1 MDNYD
6 EEYDEE
12 YNEEYDEE
20 EECEEDI
27 INSKCIDMEDNIIYE
42 QLIGLGN
49 NILEALNLFVC
60 TQSSKIINFDYT
72 MSAFTKK
79 IKNDFTE
86 ILSLKNSNE
95 GDLIKPKAEH
105 LPHFILA
112 VNTNYEH
119 FCQQGCEKELKLNC
133 KKRKN
138 NDQKKRQSQGDET
151 IFHSAIQLNLLLN
164 NTIEEYL
171 NANKSIKK
179 NAKANIKIYKIKLYP
194 STGRIQIPGIIH
206 PDLSDGIELVNKLI
220 NYINFA
226 QCRDSAIASNDSAI
240 ASNDSAIAVNDSAI
254 AVNDSAIAVNDSAIA
269 VNDSAI
275 AVNTKKLCKI
285 EEISIIMINYK
296 TSLRNISPRMLFN
309 LNSIGE
315 YIQLLEDRY
324 LYDGMTTLMPEL
336 ANLLPVHK
344 KNSFSKWNELILPP
358 FLISDT
364 KLKNNDKYI
373 SFIFIPFSTEVGPK
387 KGRIATVKIFQRGK
401 INILGVKDP
410 KHAEEI
416 YIFLRTLIMANIQQ
430 FVAIKIR
437 PDSD

>member
-1 MDNYD
+1 MHNYD
-6 EEYDEE
+6 EEYYED
-12 YNEEYDEE
+12 DEE
-20 EECEEDI
+20 ENMGEEDEDMGDDEDGEI
-27 INSKCIDMEDNIIYE
+27 EAAIKARRLDIDDEVIYE
-42 QLIGLGN
+42 QLIGLGD
-49 NILEALNLFVC
+49 NILEPLNLFVC

-79 IKNDFTE
+79 VKDDFAE
-86 ILSLKNSNE
+86 IALLNGN
-95 GDLIKPKAEH
+95 LMEH

-151 IFHSAIQLNLLLN
+151 IFHSAIQLNLLLDS
-164 NTIEEYL
+164 TIEEYL
-171 NANKSIKK
+171 NANKAIKK
-179 NAKANIKIYKIKLYP
+179 NAKTNIKIYKIKLYP
-194 STGRIQIPGIIH
+194 STGRIQIPGIIR
-206 PDLSDGIELVNKLI
+206 PDLTDGVQLVNKLI

-226 QCRDSAIASNDSAI
+226 QRGEKLSIVDNVYSTDSADSVDKADSVDSADI
-240 ASNDSAIAVNDSAI
+240 ADSVDKCNIGDKI
-254 AVNDSAIAVNDSAIA
+254 
-269 VNDSAI
+269 
-275 AVNTKKLCKI
+275 CKI

-336 ANLLPVHK
+336 EYLLPVHK
-344 KNSFSKWNELILPP
+344 KNSFSKWDKLILPP
-358 FLISDT
+358 FLILDT

-430 FVAIKIR
+430 FIAIKIR

>member
-12 YNEEYDEE
+12 YEEE
-20 EECEEDI
+20 EECEEEI
-27 INSKCIDMEDNIIYE
+27 IDSKCIDMEDNIIYE
-42 QLIGLGN
+42 QLIGLGD

-79 IKNDFTE
+79 IKDDFTE

-95 GDLIKPKAEH
+95 LLNGDLIKPIAEH

-164 NTIEEYL
+164 SNIEEYL
-171 NANKSIKK
+171 NANKFIKK

-206 PDLSDGIELVNKLI
+206 PDLSDGIQLVNKLI

-226 QCRDSAIASNDSAI
+226 QRGGNTAIANEDSAAIANKDSASI
-240 ASNDSAIAVNDSAI
+240 ANEDSAAIANEDSAAI
-254 AVNDSAIAVNDSAIA
+254 ANEDSASA
-269 VNDSAI
+269 
-275 AVNTKKLCKI
+275 NTEKLCKI

-401 INILGVKDP
+401 INILGVKEP

>member
-1 MDNYD
+1 MSNNLGKSSEMCAKNIGDTAIYD
-6 EEYDEE
+6 
-12 YNEEYDEE
+12 
-20 EECEEDI
+20 
-27 INSKCIDMEDNIIYE
+27 
-42 QLIGLGN
+42 QLIGLGD
-49 NILEALNLFVC
+49 NILENLNLFVC
-60 TQSSKIINFDYT
+60 TQSSKIINFNYT

-79 IKNDFTE
+79 IKDDFAE
-86 ILSLKNSNE
+86 ISLLN
-95 GDLIKPKAEH
+95 GDLTALKSEH
-105 LPHFILA
+105 LPNFILA

-119 FCQQGCEKELKLNC
+119 FCQHGCEKELKLNC

-171 NANKSIKK
+171 NANKSVKK
-179 NAKANIKIYKIKLYP
+179 NAKTNIKIYKIKLYP
-194 STGRIQIPGIIH
+194 STGRIQIPGIINS
-206 PDLSDGIELVNKLI
+206 DLSDGIQLVNKLI
-220 NYINFA
+220 NYINCIQYA
-226 QCRDSAIASNDSAI
+226 IKTNEGEANNDNEAIAIREDIDDDDNDIDEDNNDIDEDNDDDDDNEAI
-240 ASNDSAIAVNDSAI
+240 GIDETTDISKTTEETNSI
-254 AVNDSAIAVNDSAIA
+254 
-269 VNDSAI
+269 
-275 AVNTKKLCKI
+275 KKKICKI

-324 LYDGMTTLMPEL
+324 LYDGMTDLMPEL
-336 ANLLPVHK
+336 AYLLPVHK
-344 KNSFSKWNELILPP
+344 KNSFSKWNDLILPP

-410 KHAEEI
+410 KHAEQI
-416 YIFLRTLIMANIQQ
+416 YAFLRRLIMANIYQ
-430 FVAIKIR
+430 FIAIKIQ
-437 PDSD
+437 PDP